1 MIISSKC
8 KETGRIFGRLFSK
21 KLPQNIQRSAL
32 KKLWMI
38 NRSVSI
44 DDLKIPPNNKL
55 ELLSGDRK
63 GQHSIRINEQWR
75 ICFRWEGHDAFDVE
89 IVDYH

>member
-1 MIISSKC
+1 MIKPFKC
-8 KETGRIFGRLFSK
+8 KETERIFWRLFSK

-38 NRSVSI
+38 NRSVSL
-44 DDLKIPPNNKL
+44 DDLNIPPNNKL
-55 ELLSGDRK
+55 ESLSGDRK
-63 GQHSIRINEQWR
+63 GQHSIRINEQWQ
-75 ICFRWEGHDAFDVE
+75 ICFKWKGNDAFDVE